1 MKTRAQPLLAL
12 WPKLRAHPLMV
23 WAAASALLLSAAAML
38 TVPVAARRMIDFGLS
53 QHDQLINRHSG
64 TFFAV
69 GLVLA
74 LASAGRFYAVNWLGE
89 RVVADLQGEVFSHL
103 TTLGPAF
110 YETTHS
116 GEMMSRLTADATQI
130 RVAANVAFSTALRN
144 LIVLVGALVMMFVTS
159 ATLSALALAVIPA
172 IVLPVIAYGR
182 AARRLWSVAQDRL
195 ADTSAYAADNLGAVR
210 TMQAYGQ
217 EANVSAG
224 FSAGV
229 ERAFLAA
236 RTQLFARAALNAI
249 VIFLVITS
257 IVGVVTLGSQLV
269 SGGTM
274 SGGRLGQFV
283 LYATMAAAALS
294 SLAEVWGELTRAV
307 RAAERLTRLLTVRS
321 EIRSPA
327 RPRHLPVPP
336 LGTVSFKNVRF
347 AYPTRPEMP
356 VLNGL
361 SFEVRRGETVALVGP
376 SGAGKSTI
384 LNLILRFYDPQS
396 GSVAVDDIPVADVDL
411 HALRSRIALVPQE
424 VALFDATI
432 AANIRYGKP
441 GASALEIAQ
450 SAKAARAERFIDA
463 MPNGYE
469 TRLGERGVTLSGGQ
483 RQRIALAR
491 AILRDAP
498 ILLLDEATNALDA
511 ESEWAVQK
519 ALERL
524 IEKRTTLVIAHRFS
538 TVLRA
543 SRILVL
549 DKGTIV
555 EEGRHAELLRK
566 GGLYARL
573 AELQFAMEAAQ

>member
-12 WPKLRAHPLMV
+12 WPKLWGHPLMV

-53 QHDQLINRHSG
+53 QHDQLINRYSG
-64 TFFAV
+64 TLVAV

-89 RVVADLQGEVFSHL
+89 RVVADLQGEVFAHL

-110 YETTHS
+110 YEATHS
-116 GEMMSRLTADATQI
+116 GEMMSRLTADTTQI
-130 RVAANVAFSTALRN
+130 RVAANVALSQALRN

-159 ATLSALALAVIPA
+159 AGLSALALIAIPV
-172 IVLPVIAYGR
+172 IVLPLIAHGR
-182 AARRLWSVAQDRL
+182 AARRLWCVAQDRL
-195 ADTSAYAADNLGAVR
+195 ADASAYAADNLGAVR
-210 TMQAYGQ
+210 TMQAFGQ

-229 ERAFLAA
+229 ERAFLAT
-236 RTQLFARAALNAI
+236 RTQLFARAALTAI
-249 VIFLVITS
+249 VIFLVIIS

-269 SGGTM
+269 SSGAM

-283 LYATMAAAALS
+283 LYATLAAAALS
-294 SLAEVWGELTRAV
+294 SLAEVWGELTQAA
-307 RAAERLTRLLTVRS
+307 RAAERLTRLLTVRP

-327 RPRHLPVPP
+327 RPSQLPVPP
-336 LGTVSFKNVRF
+336 LGSVSFKNVRF
-347 AYPTRPEMP
+347 AYPTRPEIS

-376 SGAGKSTI
+376 SGAGKSTVF
-384 LNLILRFYDPQS
+384 NLILRFYDPQS
-396 GSVAVDDIPVADVDL
+396 GSVAIDDIPVANVDL

-424 VALFDATI
+424 VALFDTTI
-432 AANIRYGKP
+432 ADNIRYGKP
-441 GASALEIAQ
+441 GASAHEIAQ
-450 SAKAARAERFIDA
+450 SAKAARAERFIAA

-524 IEKRTTLVIAHRFS
+524 MEKRTTLVIAHRFS

-573 AELQFAMEAAQ
+573 AEMQFAMEAAQ

>member
-1 MKTRAQPLLAL
+1 MKTRAQPLLTL
-12 WPKLRAHPLMV
+12 WPKLCAHPLIV
-23 WAAASALLLSAAAML
+23 WAAVTALLLSAAAML
-38 TVPVAARRMIDFGLS
+38 TVPVAARRMIDFGLY

-116 GEMMSRLTADATQI
+116 GEMMGRLTADTTQI
-130 RVAANVAFSTALRN
+130 RVAANVAFSQALRN

-159 ATLSALALAVIPA
+159 AALSALALVVIPA
-172 IVLPVIAYGR
+172 IVLPLIAYGR
-182 AARRLWSVAQDRL
+182 AARRLGSIAQDRL

-269 SGGTM
+269 SSGTM

-307 RAAERLTRLLTVRS
+307 RAAERLTRLLMVRP

-347 AYPTRPEMP
+347 AYPTRPEVS

-450 SAKAARAERFIDA
+450 SAKAVRAERFIDA

-555 EEGRHAELLRK
+555 EEGRHAELLRR